1 MVKFDWTMVFKEEN
15 PPPAV
20 ASDVQV
26 KYTGDGEPFAD
37 ATIRKLLVRSFD
49 L

>member
-1 MVKFDWTMVFKEEN
+1 MKIDRTMVFKEEN

-26 KYTGDGEPFAD
+26 KYTGDGTPVAD
-37 ATIRKLLVRSFD
+37 ATIRKLLVRSFNF
-49 L
+49 

>member
-1 MVKFDWTMVFKEEN
+1 MKIDRTMVFKEEN
-15 PPPAV
+15 PPPVV
-20 ASDVQV
+20 ASDLEV
-26 KYTGDGEPFAD
+26 KYTGDGKPFAD